1 MLQTL
6 ARITLASTLPL
17 LILACTS
24 RVDTVFRPVTVA
36 GDQYVFEQPSDDPE
50 FISNL
55 EFVLSFYGEPY
66 RTAPDGGLVI
76 SRRLAADM
84 DLLYN
89 YTQKARDQAWLAR
102 QRVDHPTDR

>member
-6 ARITLASTLPL
+6 ARFAVAVL
-17 LILACTS
+17 LVPVILACSS
-24 RVDTVFRPVTVA
+24 RVDAAFRPVTVA
-36 GDQYVFEQPSDDPE
+36 GDQYVYEPAVDDPE
-50 FISNL
+50 LISNF

-66 RTAPDGGLVI
+66 RVAADGGLVI

-102 QRVDHPTDR
+102 QRADHQTDR